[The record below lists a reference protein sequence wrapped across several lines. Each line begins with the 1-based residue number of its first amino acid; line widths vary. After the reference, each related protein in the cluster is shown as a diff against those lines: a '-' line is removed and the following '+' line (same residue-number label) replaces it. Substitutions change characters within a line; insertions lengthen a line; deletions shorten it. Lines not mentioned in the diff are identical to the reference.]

1 MIPRTIGHRPDTEWL
16 EKRRPPMTVKTKL
29 VELKEQLSN
38 ELAQINDSAN
48 IMKEVRENLIHLLT
62 LSVNKANSTGSI
74 DEKLSSLKQ
83 GQQDALD
90 FVVEYE
96 NKNND
101 KVIRIKSKLQ
111 VIDDLLEVQQKYEE
125 ADKSQE

>member
-1 MIPRTIGHRPDTEWL
+1 
-16 EKRRPPMTVKTKL
+16 MTVKTKL